1 MGRKLHRCAAR
12 KSKLM
17 REYFNAHYEDPAY
30 LIINRSKDIKE
41 QLQAR
46 FALEEGFA
54 VALKN
59 VDPDLYDRF
68 DETIGMYL
76 AVEVFML
83 EEAYILGVQDRDRAL
98 QLQE

>member
-1 MGRKLHRCAAR
+1 
-12 KSKLM
+12 M

-30 LIINRSKDIKE
+30 LIINRSKKIKE
-41 QLQAR
+41 LLQDR

-59 VDPDLYDRF
+59 VNPNLYDRF
-68 DETIGMYL
+68 DEIIGMYL
-76 AVEVFML
+76 SVEVSML

-98 QLQE
+98 KLQR